1 MVQGMAKPVGHYEL
15 LSPIVHNQSRTE
27 MLPSG
32 GVAVSVPQ
40 RAWAYAATFS
50 LDRKSSAE
58 DPTLYDFLDVRIA
71 VGDVRGEIGVA
82 ILSRETGEV
91 LVHRELT
98 AADADGAIALLAGP
112 LNNCGD
118 LVIRNASP
126 TGAAGLIEVHS
137 VETFAVDFK
146 EDGLHYEL
154 RSPIVHNQSRVEA
167 LSSGGVNVS
176 VPEDAWAYAARFPLF
191 RPQATPDPRPN
202 DFLSLRIT
210 IGSLRGEVGLCILSR
225 DGGRVLV
232 QRLLSEADANSVLE
246 LLVGRIA
253 ACGDLVVRN
262 ASRNSSGGR
271 IELKLVETS
280 VVDPA
285 APQLSS
291 KTRGWSEVA
300 ARICLT
306 TLVHRHWPM
315 IAKDNAISGDFSP
328 PPSPVFVRAV
338 DVDELGACLG
348 YSVPFKAEAFNRYK
362 DYLDWRME
370 DDDSHILAYLYL
382 NHRPSRHLEFGTWE
396 GFGAVLCAENCDAEI
411 WTLNLPEGERTGE
424 GVPVYSRTVTVGD
437 ELPEGVA
444 FSKEASVVQTDAG
457 DWIGWRY
464 RAAGYTKRV
473 RQILVDSTKWDS
485 SPFADGF
492 FDSILIDGGHATD
505 VVISDTRKSLRL
517 LRPGGLLLWHDFC
530 PADGPMKYS
539 AATRGV
545 TNALHSHWHEWAPSF
560 DLLLWIRPSY
570 LLLGRKSSSK
580 F

>member
-1 MVQGMAKPVGHYEL
+1 MVQVKVNRVGHYEL
-15 LSPIVHNQSRTE
+15 TSPMVHNQSRTE
-27 MLPSG
+27 VLPSG
-32 GVAVSVPQ
+32 GVAVLVPQ
-40 RAWAYAATFS
+40 KAWAYAATFS
-50 LDRKSSAE
+50 LEREPSAE

-71 VGDVRGEIGVA
+71 VGNVQGEVGVG
-82 ILSRETGEV
+82 ILSRDASEV
-91 LVHRELT
+91 LAHRELT
-98 AADADGAIALLAGP
+98 TADAHGAIELLVGP
-112 LNNCGD
+112 IAACGE

-137 VETFAVDFK
+137 AETFAVDLD
-146 EDGLHYEL
+146 EEGLHYEL

-167 LSSGGVNVS
+167 LSSGGVSVS

-191 RPQATPDPRPN
+191 RSQSTPDPRPN

-210 IGSLRGEVGLCILSR
+210 IGSLRGEVGLCVLSR
-225 DGGRVLV
+225 DGGKMLV
-232 QRLLSEADANSVLE
+232 QRQLSEADANSVLE

-262 ASRNSSGGR
+262 ASRNSSRGR
-271 IELKLVETS
+271 IELKLIETS

-285 APQLSS
+285 APQLSG
-291 KTRGWSEVA
+291 KTRSEVA

-348 YSVPFKAEAFNRYK
+348 YCVPFKAEAFNRYK

-382 NHRPSRHLEFGTWE
+382 NHQPSRHLEFGTWE
-396 GFGAVLCAENCDAEI
+396 GFGAVLCAQNCDAEI
-411 WTLNLPEGERTGE
+411 WTLNLPKGERTDE
-424 GVPVYSRTVTVGD
+424 GAPVYSRPVTAGEALAAGLTVHRDAT
-437 ELPEGVA
+437 
-444 FSKEASVVQTDAG
+444 VQTDAG

-473 RQILVDSTKWDS
+473 RQLLVDSTKWDS

-505 VVISDTRKSLRL
+505 VVISDTNKSLRL

-530 PADGPMKYS
+530 PADPPMLRS

-545 TNALHSHWHEWAPSF
+545 VNALHTHWHEWSQNF
-560 DLLLWIRPSY
+560 DLLFWIRPSY
-570 LLLGRKSSSK
+570 LLLGRRSGSMNG
-580 F
+580 